1 MSRTARLDKAMGE
14 SGKDALRVDF
24 DANLKL
30 EFHGS
35 NVTSDGGLI
44 PYRELD
50 DVLGLTEMAESL
62 LQDWRTGQNTRH
74 TMIGLLR
81 QSVFSRLAGYEDTND
96 AERLKVDP
104 TMRHVVG
111 GRAKR
116 KQAASTS
123 QMGRFETEVLT
134 QPKNLSALM
143 DLSGTWIDTV
153 RQRKPVHE
161 IILDMDSS
169 VSETYGEQEGSAYN
183 GHFACTCYHP
193 LFCFNQF
200 GDLERALLREG
211 NVSSADDWHS
221 VLEPIVA
228 RYRDVDIRR
237 FFRGDAAFA
246 RPELYEYLELESY
259 LYAIRLPANEV
270 LYREIEPFLTR
281 PVGRPA
287 NRPIVWYHDFQYQAG
302 SWDRPRRVIA
312 KIEWHKGELFPR
324 VGFIVTNLRRRSWR
338 VVDFYNGRGTA
349 EQWIKEG
356 KNAVKWTRL
365 SCHDFLDNQVRLQL
379 FALAYNLGNFLR
391 RLALPRSVKH
401 WSLTTLREKLIKIG
415 AKVVTH
421 SRYIIFQ
428 MPEVAVPKRLFRAI
442 LERIRRLRLPEMVPG

>member
-1 MSRTARLDKAMGE
+1 MGE
-14 SGKDALRVDF
+14 SGKDALRVAF
-24 DANLKL
+24 DGSLKL
-30 EFHGS
+30 ELHGS
-35 NVTSDGGLI
+35 RVTSDAGLL

-50 DVLGLTEMAESL
+50 EVLGLTDKTEGL
-62 LQDWRTGQNTRH
+62 LNDWRTGKNTQH
-74 TMIGLLR
+74 TMTALLR
-81 QSVFSRLAGYEDTND
+81 QSIYSRLAGYEDTND
-96 AERLKVDP
+96 AERLSVDP
-104 TMRHVVG
+104 AMRHVVG
-111 GRAKR
+111 GRAKD

-123 QMGRFETEVLT
+123 QMGLYETEVLT

-143 DLSGTWIDTV
+143 DLSGTWIDAV
-153 RQRKPVHE
+153 RQRKPVRE

-211 NVSSADDWHS
+211 NVSSADDWRS
-221 VLEPIVA
+221 VLEPVVA
-228 RYRDVDIRR
+228 RYRDLDIRR

-246 RPELYEYLELESY
+246 RPELYEYLEAEGY
-259 LYAIRLPANEV
+259 LYAVRLPANAV
-270 LYREIEPFLTR
+270 LYREIEALLTR
-281 PVGRPA
+281 PVGRPS
-287 NRPIVWYHDFQYQAG
+287 NKPVVWHYDFLYQAG
-302 SWDRPRRVIA
+302 SWGKPRRVVA
-312 KIEWHKGELFPR
+312 KIEHHKGELFPR
-324 VGFIVTNLRRRSWR
+324 VGFIVTNLRRPSWR
-338 VVDFYNGRGTA
+338 VVKFYNGRGTA

-365 SCHDFLDNQVRLQL
+365 SCHDFVDNQVRLQL

-401 WSLTTLREKLIKIG
+401 WSLTTLREKLVKIG

-421 SRYIIFQ
+421 SRYVIFQ
-428 MPEVAVPKRLFRAI
+428 MAEVAIPRRLFRAI
-442 LERIRRLRLPEMVPG
+442 LERIQRLRPPEPVPG